1 MKMKNRIMKKL
12 FLIALIIFTAT
23 ACSEK
28 EDGDT
33 TPPSVLTIESVTPTN
48 GGGIITYT
56 LPNDNDILYVRA
68 EYTNSNGVDVSR
80 ASSSFNNSIEIDGLN
95 QTTALT
101 ITLYVVDENYNQ
113 SAPIYV
119 ELIPLESFIYL
130 VQQSIEISSDLGGFR
145 ISWENIESKTVYV
158 FVHID
163 NAGEEEIRIL
173 SSDNPEESIAV
184 RGLPSEEISISTR
197 IEDFDENSTTL
208 EYKGTLTPLF
218 EELIDKSTWTLLT
231 SQSVNGDAWE
241 GASVNFWD
249 DVIDTTGNNSD
260 NSYFMIWR
268 DLNGGS
274 LNWPLDIVID
284 LNKTVQITRF
294 TVWQRAYWYNGP
306 SDTPYYF
313 QEENMKSFTIYA
325 STDSQTW
332 QELGQFDIGDPRD
345 SEGNIPTSALE
356 SAANGHDFELESV
369 SETFRYMKFS
379 VTSNY
384 GSETYVNGSEITL
397 YGLDNL

>member
-1 MKMKNRIMKKL
+1 MKKL
-12 FLIALIIFTAT
+12 LFIPLFVFAAV
-23 ACSEK
+23 ACSDK

-33 TPPSVLTIESVTPTN
+33 TPPGVLTVDMVTPTN
-48 GGGIITYT
+48 GGGIINYT
-56 LPNDNDILYVRA
+56 LPDDNDILYVKA

-80 ASSSFNNSIEIDGLN
+80 ASSSYNNSIEIDGLN

-101 ITLYVVDENYNQ
+101 ITLYVVDENFNQ
-113 SAPIYV
+113 SAPIFV

-130 VQQSIEISSDLGGFR
+130 VQESIELAPDLGGFR
-145 ISWENIESKTVYV
+145 ITWDNIESKTVYV
-158 FVHID
+158 YVHIND
-163 NAGEEEIRIL
+163 GTDEEVRIL
-173 SSDNPEESIAV
+173 SSDNAQESIAV
-184 RGLPSEEISISTR
+184 RGLPSTEISISTR
-197 IEDFDENSTTL
+197 VQDFDENTTTL
-208 EYKGTLTPLF
+208 EEKGSLTPLF
-218 EELIDKSTWTLLT
+218 EEVIDKSTWTLLA
-231 SQSVNGDAWE
+231 SQSVNGNAWE
-241 GASVNFWD
+241 GDSTNFWD

-274 LNWPLDIVID
+274 LNWPLDLVIN
-284 LNKTVQITRF
+284 LNKNVKITRF
-294 TVWQRAYWYNGP
+294 SVWQRAFWYNGP
-306 SDTPYYF
+306 SDIPYYF

-325 STDSQTW
+325 SNDAQAW

-345 SEGNIPTSALE
+345 SEGNIPAAALE
-356 SAANGHDFELESV
+356 SAANGHEFELDAV
-369 SETFRYMKFS
+369 SETFRYLKFS

>member
-1 MKMKNRIMKKL
+1 MKKL
-12 FLIALIIFTAT
+12 LLIPLFVFVAV
-23 ACSEK
+23 ACSDN

-33 TPPSVLTIESVTPTN
+33 TPPGVLTVDMVTPTN
-48 GGGIITYT
+48 GGGIINYT
-56 LPNDNDILYVRA
+56 LPDDNDILYVKA

-80 ASSSFNNSIEIDGLN
+80 ASSSYNNSIEIDGLN

-101 ITLYVVDENYNQ
+101 ITLYVVDENFNQ
-113 SAPIYV
+113 SAPIFV

-130 VQQSIEISSDLGGFR
+130 VQESIELAADLGGFR
-145 ISWENIESKTVYV
+145 ITWDNIESKTVYV
-158 FVHID
+158 YVHIND
-163 NAGEEEIRIL
+163 GTEEEVRIL
-173 SSDNPEESIAV
+173 SSDNAQESIAV
-184 RGLPSEEISISTR
+184 RGLPSTEISISTR
-197 IEDFDENSTTL
+197 VQDFDENTTTL
-208 EYKGTLTPLF
+208 EEKGTLTPLF
-218 EELIDKSTWTLLT
+218 EEVIDKSTWTLLA
-231 SQSVNGDAWE
+231 SQSVNGNAWE
-241 GASVNFWD
+241 GDSTNFWD

-274 LNWPLDIVID
+274 LNWPLDLVIN
-284 LNKTVQITRF
+284 LNKNVKITRF
-294 TVWQRAYWYNGP
+294 SVWQRAFWYNGP
-306 SDTPYYF
+306 SDVPYYF

-325 STDSQTW
+325 SNDAQVW

-345 SEGNIPTSALE
+345 SEGNIPAAALE
-356 SAANGHDFELESV
+356 SAANGHEFELDAV
-369 SETFRYMKFS
+369 SEAFRYLKFS

>member
-1 MKMKNRIMKKL
+1 MKKL
-12 FLIALIIFTAT
+12 LFIPLFVFAAV
-23 ACSEK
+23 ACSDK

-33 TPPSVLTIESVTPTN
+33 TPPGVLTVDMVTPTN
-48 GGGIITYT
+48 GGGIINYT
-56 LPNDNDILYVRA
+56 LPDDNDILYVKA

-80 ASSSFNNSIEIDGLN
+80 ASSSYNNSIEIDGLN

-101 ITLYVVDENYNQ
+101 ITMYVVDENFNQ
-113 SAPIYV
+113 SAPIFV

-130 VQQSIEISSDLGGFR
+130 VQESIELAPDLGGFR
-145 ISWENIESKTVYV
+145 ITWDNIESKTVYV
-158 FVHID
+158 YVHIND
-163 NAGEEEIRIL
+163 GTDEEVRIL
-173 SSDNPEESIAV
+173 SSDNAQESIAV
-184 RGLPSEEISISTR
+184 RGLPSTEISISTR
-197 IEDFDENSTTL
+197 VQDFDENTTTL
-208 EYKGTLTPLF
+208 EEKGTLTPLF
-218 EELIDKSTWTLLT
+218 EEVIDKSTWTLLA
-231 SQSVNGDAWE
+231 SQSVNGNAWE
-241 GASVNFWD
+241 GDSTNFWD

-274 LNWPLDIVID
+274 LNWPLDLVIN
-284 LNKTVQITRF
+284 LNKNVKITRF
-294 TVWQRAYWYNGP
+294 SVWQRAFWYNGP
-306 SDTPYYF
+306 SDIPYYF

-325 STDSQTW
+325 SNDAQAW

-345 SEGNIPTSALE
+345 SEGNIPAAALE
-356 SAANGHDFELESV
+356 SAANGHEFELDAV
-369 SETFRYMKFS
+369 SETFRYLKFS

>member
-1 MKMKNRIMKKL
+1 MKKL
-12 FLIALIIFTAT
+12 LFIPLFVFAAV
-23 ACSEK
+23 ACSDK

-33 TPPSVLTIESVTPTN
+33 TPPGVLTVDMVTPTN
-48 GGGIITYT
+48 GGGIINYT
-56 LPNDNDILYVRA
+56 LPDDNDILYVKA

-80 ASSSFNNSIEIDGLN
+80 ASSSYNNSIEIDGLN

-101 ITLYVVDENYNQ
+101 ITLYVVDENFNQ
-113 SAPIYV
+113 SAPIFV

-130 VQQSIEISSDLGGFR
+130 VQESIELAPDLGGFR
-145 ISWENIESKTVYV
+145 ITWDNIESKTVYV
-158 FVHID
+158 YVHIND
-163 NAGEEEIRIL
+163 GTDEEVRIL
-173 SSDNPEESIAV
+173 SSDNAQESIAV
-184 RGLPSEEISISTR
+184 RGLPSTEISISTR
-197 IEDFDENSTTL
+197 VQDFDENTTTL
-208 EYKGTLTPLF
+208 EEKGTLTPLF
-218 EELIDKSTWTLLT
+218 EEVIDKSTWTLLA
-231 SQSVNGDAWE
+231 SQSVNGNAWE
-241 GASVNFWD
+241 GDSTNFWD

-274 LNWPLDIVID
+274 LNWPLDLVIN
-284 LNKTVQITRF
+284 LNKNVKITRF
-294 TVWQRAYWYNGP
+294 SVWQRAFWYNGP
-306 SDTPYYF
+306 SDIPYYF

-325 STDSQTW
+325 SNDAQAW

-345 SEGNIPTSALE
+345 SEGNIPAAALE
-356 SAANGHDFELESV
+356 SAANGHEFELDAV
-369 SETFRYMKFS
+369 SETFRYLKFS

>member
-1 MKMKNRIMKKL
+1 MKKL
-12 FLIALIIFTAT
+12 LLLTILIFAVSS
-23 ACSEK
+23 CSK
-28 EDGDT
+28 QDDGDT
-33 TPPSVLTIESVTPTN
+33 TPPSVLIVDTVTPTN
-48 GGGIITYT
+48 GGGIISYT

-80 ASSSFNNSIEIDGLN
+80 ASSSHNNSIEIDGLN

-113 SAPIYV
+113 SAPVYV
-119 ELIPLESFIYL
+119 ELVPLESFIYL
-130 VQQSIEISSDLGGFR
+130 VQESIEVNTDLGGFR
-145 ISWENIESKTVYV
+145 ITWENIQSKTVYV

-163 NAGEEEIRIL
+163 NGIDEEIRIL
-173 SSDNPEESIAV
+173 SSNNSSESIAV
-184 RGLPSEEISISTR
+184 RGLPSQEITISTR

-208 EYKGTLTPLF
+208 EEKGTLTPLF
-218 EELIDKSTWTLLT
+218 EQVIDKSTWALVT
-231 SQSVNGDAWE
+231 SQSVNGNAWE

-249 DVIDTTGNNSD
+249 NVIDTTNNNSD

-274 LNWPLDIVID
+274 LNWPLDLVID
-284 LNKTVQITRF
+284 LNKNVKVTRF

-306 SDTPYYF
+306 SDVPYYF
-313 QEENMKSFTIYA
+313 QEENMKSFNLYA
-325 STDSQTW
+325 SNDAQVW
-332 QELGQFDIGDPRD
+332 EELGQFDIGDPRD
-345 SEGNIPTSALE
+345 SEGNIPQSALE
-356 SAANGHDFELESV
+356 SAANGHEFELAQV
-369 SETFRYMKFS
+369 SESFRYLKFS

-384 GSETYVNGSEITL
+384 GSEAYVNGSEITM